1 MKKEINTSDSYTIEG
16 KLALPY
22 SYFAGRV
29 GSRFITTLRDEKKI
43 MGVRCDTCGK
53 VFVPPRQTCEKCME
67 DIRDKWVDI
76 ENSGKVVNYTIV
88 RYNDGH
94 LPRETPFV
102 LAMIKLEGA
111 DTPMVHILEGV
122 DFDKV
127 EIGMEVKAVF
137 ADETTN
143 TILDIDHFEPM
154 K

>member
-1 MKKEINTSDSYTIEG
+1 
-16 KLALPY
+16 
-22 SYFAGRV
+22 
-29 GSRFITTLRDEKKI
+29 
-43 MGVRCDTCGK
+43 
-53 VFVPPRQTCEKCME
+53 ME

-102 LAMIKLEGA
+102 LAMIQLEGA
-111 DTPMVHILEGV
+111 DTPMVHILEGI

-143 TILDIDHFEPM
+143 TILDINHFEPM